1 MLVRNLSNSIALTM
15 NENILVI
22 LVTYANIMVI
32 LVTHAG
38 EEPIKQYSPHYE

>member
-1 MLVRNLSNSIALTM
+1 MLVRNLSNSIGLTI
-15 NENILVI
+15 NEK
-22 LVTYANIMVI
+22 IMVI

>member
-15 NENILVI
+15 NENI
-22 LVTYANIMVI
+22 MVI

-38 EEPIKQYSPHYE
+38 KEPIKQYNPHYE

>member
-15 NENILVI
+15 NDNILVI
-22 LVTYANIMVI
+22 LVTY
-32 LVTHAG
+32 AG

>member
-15 NENILVI
+15 NENML
-22 LVTYANIMVI
+22 VI

-38 EEPIKQYSPHYE
+38 KGPIKQYSPQYE

>member
-15 NENILVI
+15 NEIIL
-22 LVTYANIMVI
+22 VI

-38 EEPIKQYSPHYE
+38 KEPIKQYSPHYE